1 MRIKD
6 ETLQDLTKIIQLSLL
21 YYNFCNIYI
30 SDYLLP

>member
-6 ETLQDLTKIIQLSLL
+6 ETLQDLTKIQLSLL

>member
-21 YYNFCNIYI
+21 LAYI
-30 SDYLLP
+30 TIFVIFT